1 MATLSYSNGKL
12 TRMLKSNS
20 YNYNG
25 IIVTDF
31 YITIPVNSPTF
42 NRRNNGKI
50 VIITYRDSN
59 NREQTLRLT
68 DRSIAG
74 DAFASRRVTGGTRFY
89 GRFFIRPSEVYVF
102 NTMTKIKFDFHTG
115 DDYEIDIIESRY
127 VTNSTESAFAT
138 STFEEYFAGVTPN
151 VSLSHVV
158 SSLYKLQTI
167 ITNNPGAI
175 RLSIKSISGFITD
188 TPSDYPIPL
197 NAGTTEQT
205 YSGNIFSIPGL
216 KAEFSMQLY
225 PTIVFARKIQVQY
238 SGSTV
243 DPVIPTV
250 PDIKTSK
257 YNVVING
264 ITQNTAKTE
273 INVEVSF
280 TPRFPPSDFVE
291 FTLHLSPIKNLAS
304 LESDSFTTFATDN
317 IYTTTKPAV
326 GAYFLYAVLKHN
338 TDQLSVSTF
347 YIVDIGIDTV
357 SIREASSLHLLMYD
371 ARFFVVKALHNS
383 IEVLITHDL
392 LLDARCEEIRLQTFD
407 GQNVHSKTAIIG
419 HEYNHIKVTLTDL
432 PADYVYII
440 KVQMVIQGTRGL
452 IGEFTASTIKNVTS
466 TSDTQR
472 NVYNLD
478 ALLSQT
484 LDTEKYEFV
493 KRYSTANKQKLAED
507 ILADTGTL
515 ILMPNGLDRNVS
527 NNGRGKWANRGVNSF
542 GKENQTLI
550 LDRNATGYSMIP
562 DINMDNDLI
571 IEVGN

>member
-1 MATLSYSNGKL
+1 MATLSYANGKL
-12 TRMLKSNS
+12 KRMLKYTGRTYS
-20 YNYNG
+20 G

-31 YITIPVNSPTF
+31 YIEIPVNSPTF
-42 NRRNNGKI
+42 NRRNAGKLI
-50 VIITYRDSN
+50 DITYRDAN
-59 NREQTLRLT
+59 NREQTIRLN

-127 VTNSTESAFAT
+127 VTNSTDSAFAT
-138 STFEEYFAGVTPN
+138 SSFEAYFAGVTPN
-151 VSLSHVV
+151 ISLSHVV

-175 RLSIKSISGFITD
+175 RLAIKSITGFVTD
-188 TPSDYPIPL
+188 TPSDFPIPL

-205 YSGNIFSIPGL
+205 YSGNLASITGIM
-216 KAEFSMQLY
+216 AEFAMQLY
-225 PTIVFARKIQVQY
+225 PTIVFARKIPIEY
-238 SGSTV
+238 NARTV
-243 DPVIPTV
+243 TPVITTV
-250 PDIKTSK
+250 PDVRTSK

-273 INVEVSF
+273 INIEVGF

-291 FTLHLSPIKNLAS
+291 FTLHLSPITNLAS
-304 LESDSFTTFATDN
+304 LESDSFAVYANDN
-317 IYTTTKPAV
+317 IYTTDKPPV

-347 YIVDIGIDTV
+347 YIIDIGVDKV

-371 ARFFVVKALHNS
+371 ARFFVVKSLHSS
-383 IEVLITHDL
+383 IEVLITHDF
-392 LLDARCEEIRLQTFD
+392 LLDERCEEVTLQTFD
-407 GQNVHSKTAIIG
+407 GHKTHSKTVILG
-419 HEYNHIKVTLTDL
+419 HEYNSIKVTLIDL
-432 PADYVYII
+432 PEDTVHII
-440 KVQMVIQGTRGL
+440 KVQMVIQGVTGL

-466 TSDTQR
+466 SSSSQR
-472 NVYNLD
+472 ASYVLN

-484 LDTEKYEFV
+484 LDTDKYEIV
-493 KRYSTANKQKLAED
+493 KEYSTSDKQKLAHD
-507 ILADTGTL
+507 IVADTGTL

-527 NNGRGKWANRGVNSF
+527 NNGRGKFANRGVSAF

-550 LDRNATGYSMIP
+550 QGRNSSVYALIP